1 MPKAYKDLRE
11 FIAVLEKEGELLK
24 INEPLSPVYEIP
36 YLADRVSK
44 LSEDK
49 NKALLFEK
57 PLKSDGSY
65 YEIPVLMNAF
75 GSEKRIKLALGYDN
89 LEEIGW
95 KLYRI
100 LRPEVPNTFLEKLKK
115 IPELKKLNDAIPKV
129 VKRAPVQRVVKKGAR
144 VDLYEFPILKTWE
157 KDAGRFIT
165 LPQVITKDPETGIRN
180 VGMYRMQVLDSR
192 STALHWQIH
201 KDGNHHYWKAKR
213 LGKKLPVAVAIGGDP
228 VLTYAASAPLPPEV
242 DEYLFAGIVR
252 EKPVELVK
260 GITVDIEYPA
270 NAEIVLEGYVDPDEP
285 LVTEGPF
292 GDHTGF
298 YTPPAKYP
306 RFHITAVVHREKPI
320 YQATVVGVPPE
331 EDKWI
336 GYATE
341 RIFLPLIKFSIPEV
355 VDIHLPAEGVFHNFA
370 FVSIKKRYPGHAYK
384 VAYALLG
391 LGLMS
396 LTKHIVIFDEWVD
409 VHDLTQVLWL
419 WGNNVD
425 PSRDVLI
432 LKGPIDVLDHSTNE
446 VGFGGKMIIDATTKM
461 REEGYTRQW
470 PEVVDVPE
478 FVKKKVVKLLEEL
491 FKK

>member
-1 MPKAYKDLRE
+1 MAFRDLRE
-11 FIAVLEKEGELLK
+11 FIRLLEEAGELIRVK
-24 INEPLSPVYEIP
+24 EPISPILEIS
-36 YLADRVSK
+36 YFTDRVSK
-44 LSEDK
+44 LPPER
-49 NKALLFEK
+49 NKALLFENPIK
-57 PLKSDGSY
+57 EDGTPY
-65 YEIPVLMNAF
+65 GIPVLTNAL
-75 GSEKRIKLALGYDN
+75 GSERRIKLALGYKN
-89 LEEIGW
+89 LEDIGW
-95 KLYRI
+95 KLYKI

-129 VKRAPVQRVVKKGAR
+129 VKRAPVHEVVKVGKEANLF
-144 VDLYEFPILKTWE
+144 DFPILKTWE

-180 VGMYRMQVLDSR
+180 VGMYRMQVLDER
-192 STALHWQIH
+192 TTAMHWQIH

-213 LGKKLPVAVAIGGDP
+213 LGKRLEVAVAIGGDP
-228 VLTYAASAPLPPEV
+228 VLTYVATAPLPPEV
-242 DEYLFAGIVR
+242 DEYLFAGIIR

-260 GITVDIEYPA
+260 GVTVDIEYPA
-270 NAEIVLEGYVDPDEP
+270 NAEIVLEGYVDPNEP

-306 RFHITAVVHREKPI
+306 RFHITAIVHRAFPI
-320 YQATVVGVPPE
+320 YQATVVGKPPQ

-341 RIFLPLIKFSIPEV
+341 RIFLPLIKFNLPEV

-391 LGLMS
+391 MGLMS
-396 LTKHIVIFDEWVD
+396 LTKHIVVFDEWVN
-409 VHDLTQVLWL
+409 VHDLGEVLWI

-425 PSRDVLI
+425 PMRDVI
-432 LKGPIDVLDHSTNE
+432 ITKGPIDVLDHSTNE
-446 VGFGGKMIIDATTKM
+446 EGFGGKMIIDATKKWK
-461 REEGYTRQW
+461 EEGYTREW
-470 PEVVDVPE
+470 PEVVDVPKE
-478 FVKKKVVKLLEEL
+478 VKKKVLQMLERY
-491 FKK
+491 FPSG